1 MTISRPSMSRRLT
14 VAVSAA
20 LLPLAA
26 SLGPLAPES
35 VAVRSL
41 DQCESGYLCVWS
53 GTGYTGTMQ
62 RFRATGAYRPI
73 TVARVK
79 SVYNHRAGRAF
90 VHEGSRGGGVFAC
103 FSPGER
109 DSETSGWVQ
118 RAGSVYLSASA
129 NC

>member
-1 MTISRPSMSRRLT
+1 MSRRLGL
-14 VAVSAA
+14 AVTAA

-26 SLGPLAPES
+26 SLGPLASEA
-35 VAVRSL
+35 VALRSL
-41 DQCESGYLCVWS
+41 SQCQSGYLCVWS
-53 GTGYTGTMQ
+53 GSGYTGTIQ
-62 RFRATGAYRPI
+62 RFRATGTYRPI
-73 TVARVK
+73 TVDRVK

-90 VHEGSRGGGVFAC
+90 VHEGSGGGGVFAC

-109 DSETSGWVQ
+109 VSETSGWVQ